1 MTRADWLALGYGGV
15 TAGLCAVW
23 EPSLLT
29 LGVPTAIFMGA
40 VADGVARPSS
50 GVLMPTVT
58 RGSAQK
64 RAVALTF
71 DDGPDPQT
79 TPQILDVLARH
90 GARATFF
97 CIGKHL
103 DAHPEVAT
111 RIVAEGHELGNHSYD
126 HSRLLNFRGV
136 AALTDE
142 ITRGAQ
148 AVRRFQPGTGPP
160 LYRPPIG
167 LKNPP
172 LARVAQNLALK
183 IVAWSVHSRDT
194 RTPGAGAIASRVL
207 SQTGPGDIVLLH
219 DGCDR
224 AGVDRSPTAEA
235 VDRIVA
241 GLTQRGLSSV
251 TVSELLAD

>member
-1 MTRADWLALGYGGV
+1 MTRADWLALTYGGV
-15 TAGLCAVW
+15 TTGLCVAW

-29 LGVPTAIFMGA
+29 LGVPTAIFLGA
-40 VADGVARPSS
+40 VADGIARPSS

-58 RGSAQK
+58 HGPARK

-79 TPQILDVLARH
+79 TPQILDALARH
-90 GARATFF
+90 SARATFF

-103 DAHPEVAT
+103 DAHPELAA
-111 RIVAEGHELGNHSYD
+111 RIVSEGHELGNHSYE

-136 AALTDE
+136 AGLTAE
-142 ITRGAQ
+142 ITRGAR

-172 LARVAQNLALK
+172 LARVAKNLGLTV
-183 IVAWSVHSRDT
+183 VAWSVHSHDT
-194 RTPGAGAIASRVL
+194 RTPDPGAIASRVL
-207 SQTGPGDIVLLH
+207 SRTGAGDIVLLH

-224 AGVDRSPTAEA
+224 PGVDRTPTGQA
-235 VDRIVA
+235 VDQIVT